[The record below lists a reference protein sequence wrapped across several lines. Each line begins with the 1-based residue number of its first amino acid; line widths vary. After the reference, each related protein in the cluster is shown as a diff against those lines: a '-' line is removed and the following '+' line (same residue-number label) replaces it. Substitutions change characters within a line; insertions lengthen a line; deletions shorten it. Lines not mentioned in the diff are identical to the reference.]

1 MKRKLEGTLFAL
13 SLLMAG
19 CFSQQKNITADTT
32 TELIHKPKVSILLD
46 EKTPVCGPNAEFDK
60 NPSQASIIIDQPL
73 TETASLVFRS
83 ELERANG
90 KWLCKSIEDRI
101 VQPAGQNDDLNWNN
115 LTTHIWE
122 GIALDPNTELSIT
135 VTFEQTDTKDYFI
148 SKFYTLSLD
157 DLFACENPLVEQQ
170 LGEQF
175 NDNVYTMNPY
185 INSQTSYIEN

>member
-1 MKRKLEGTLFAL
+1 MKNKLIGTTFILLLF
-13 SLLMAG
+13 MTG
-19 CFSQQKNITADTT
+19 CLPQQQNIGANTM
-32 TELIHKPKVSILLD
+32 TELIHKPEISILLD
-46 EKTPVCGPNAEFDK
+46 EKTPACGPHTEFDK
-60 NPSQASIIIDQPL
+60 NPSQVWIIVDQPL

-90 KWLCKSIEDRI
+90 KWLCKSVENQI
-101 VQPAGQNDDLNWNN
+101 VQPVGQNDNLNWNN

-122 GIALDPNTELSIT
+122 GISLDQNTELSVT

-148 SKFYTLSLD
+148 SKFYTISLNN
-157 DLFACENPLVEQQ
+157 LFDCENPLVEQQ

-185 INSQTSYIEN
+185 INSETSYIGN